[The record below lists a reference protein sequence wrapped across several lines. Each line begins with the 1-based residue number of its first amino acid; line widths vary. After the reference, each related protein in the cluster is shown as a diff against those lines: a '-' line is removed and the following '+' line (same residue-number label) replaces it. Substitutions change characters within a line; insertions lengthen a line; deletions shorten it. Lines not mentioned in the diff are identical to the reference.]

1 LIEKL
6 REKGAGN
13 PLKCVQCGSCTSACP
28 VNFIQEGFNPRR
40 IVGSLARFSRIPN
53 QDPWLCSTCSLCS
66 ERCPQ
71 GVDPLSII
79 LVLRAVLYENGGTA
93 PAGVLKMVEQV
104 KETGLA
110 FPPTLESSE
119 KRRLLGLPEAGLST
133 EGLREVRRILSEA
146 GFK

>member
-1 LIEKL
+1 MIETL
-6 REKGAGN
+6 REKEAGN

-28 VNFIQEGFNPRR
+28 VNRIQEGFNPRR
-40 IVGSLARFSRIPN
+40 IVGSLSRFNRIPD

-79 LVLRAVLYENGGTA
+79 LVLRAVLYENGGKA
-93 PAGVLKMVEQV
+93 PEEVLKMVEQV

-110 FPPTLESSE
+110 FPPTLESRE
-119 KRRLLGLPEAGLST
+119 RRRLLGLPDAGLGA